1 MKRTLIILVVIA
13 TACTGPVAGTVA
25 LPGNSI
31 GTTTTAVATTTPD
44 PPTTHD
50 TTANSTTSTT
60 TTSLPILGLISPSG
74 IPVAILETDG
84 LLHSVLTPCGNEAL
98 LTRGTPIYQTTVVID
113 PGHGGPTDTGAVG
126 SGGLREKDINL
137 RVSLAVE
144 ELLLQRG
151 ITVMLTRTADY
162 STRLFV
168 RSHLADALQARIL
181 VSIHHNSP
189 SAGRSDDPGVEVF
202 IQKDSNESARL
213 GGLLWQHTTEAFS
226 SLDIRWSKAIDAG
239 VMTVL
244 NTKGEDAYGMIRNP
258 ETPSALIEL
267 GYISNP
273 PEARLFAT
281 DAYPYVAAHAVV
293 AAIEDFLNTEQSGV
307 GLSAGRVFNPL
318 PGISSARCEDPD
330 LG

>member
-1 MKRTLIILVVIA
+1 MKRILIVLVVI
-13 TACTGPVAGTVA
+13 TPACAGPVTGTVA

-31 GTTTTAVATTTPD
+31 GTTTTSLPTTTTSPAVT
-44 PPTTHD
+44 PGTTS
-50 TTANSTTSTT
+50 TTTTSTT
-60 TTSLPILGLISPSG
+60 TTSLPVLGLISPSG

-84 LLHSVLTPCGNEAL
+84 LLHTVLTPCGNKAPL
-98 LTRGTPIYQTTVVID
+98 ARGTPIHQTTVVID
-113 PGHGGPTDTGAVG
+113 PGHGGPTDTGAAG
-126 SGGLREKDINL
+126 SRGLREKDVNL
-137 RVSLAVE
+137 RVSLAIE

-151 ITVMLTRTADY
+151 ISVVLTRTADY

-168 RSHLADALQARIL
+168 RSNLADTLQARLL

-202 IQKDSNESARL
+202 IQKDSDESARL
-213 GGLLWQHTTEAFS
+213 GGLLWQHATEAFA

-244 NTKGEDAYGMIRNP
+244 NTNGEDAYGMIRNP

-293 AAIEDFLNTEQSGV
+293 AAIEDFLNTEHPGA
-307 GLSAGRVFNPL
+307 GFSAGRVFNPL
-318 PGISSARCEDPD
+318 PGISSAGCEDPD